1 MLELWSLS
9 SCTGFVLQV
18 YSPSSTANPFWDSYP
33 FSIPVQIQLAV
44 NAAEKLLSKLEQV
57 KPVGSSHL
65 CCMNNV
71 NNICVHFWLSC
82 APSWNSTFAN
92 EGVNYCLTCPVYHS
106 KKHFKLVLRSSHERE
121 VGSIDLKFLLMF
133 ITSLR
138 TYTASGTKNLLS
150 ASS

>member
-9 SCTGFVLQV
+9 TCTGFVL

-33 FSIPVQIQLAV
+33 FLSQSKSSLLWTLLK
-44 NAAEKLLSKLEQV
+44 KLLSKLEQV
-57 KPVGSSHL
+57 KSVGSSHL
-65 CCMNNV
+65 SCMKNF

-92 EGVNYCLTCPVYHS
+92 EGAKYCLTCSVYHS
-106 KKHFKLVLRSSHERE
+106 KKHFKPFLRSSHERG
-121 VGSIDLKFLLMF
+121 VGSVDLKFLLMF

-138 TYTASGTKNLLS
+138 TYTASGTKSLLS